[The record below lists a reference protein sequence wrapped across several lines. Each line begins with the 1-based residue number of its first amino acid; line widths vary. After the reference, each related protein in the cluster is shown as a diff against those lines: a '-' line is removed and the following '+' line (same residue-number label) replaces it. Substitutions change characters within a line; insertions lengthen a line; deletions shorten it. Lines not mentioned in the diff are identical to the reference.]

1 VNYFVA
7 VTDNRWYDFLSRIQP
22 DELNFWRPSGMVFKS
37 IEIGQPFLF
46 KLHSPLNYIVGG
58 GFYIRSEKLP
68 LSLAWEAFLEKNG
81 APSLAEFRRSISSHR
96 KTSEFDPEIGC
107 TVLNAPFFFPR
118 ESWIP
123 VPASWSKNIVTGK
136 SFNTFS
142 AEGWALWSEV
152 SERMHEVV
160 ATGRIREK
168 EEAWERRFGKEYL
181 TRSRLGQG
189 AFRLLVTSAYQR
201 RCAVTGEKTLPA
213 LEAAHIRPFNEEG
226 PNRISNGLLLR
237 SDLHRLFDQGYMTI
251 TPEHTILVSRK
262 IREEFENGRDYYAF
276 KDRSLLILPSDP
288 EDQPE
293 REYLAWHN
301 DNRYRG

>member
-1 VNYFVA
+1 VNYFIA
-7 VTDNRWYDFLSRIQP
+7 VTDNRWYDFLSRQQP
-22 DELNFWRPSGMVFKS
+22 DELNFWRPSGKTFKS

-46 KLHSPLNYIVGG
+46 KLHSPLNFIVGG
-58 GFYIRSEKLP
+58 GYYIRSERLP

-81 APSLAEFRRSISSHR
+81 TPSLAEFRRSICSYR
-96 KTSEFDPEIGC
+96 KTFEFDPEIGC

-136 SFNTFS
+136 TFDTS
-142 AEGWALWSEV
+142 SIEGQALWNEV
-152 SERMHEVV
+152 SERLHEGT
-160 ATGRIREK
+160 APGRIREGK
-168 EEAWERRFGKEYL
+168 RPWERRFGKDYL

-251 TPEHTILVSRK
+251 TPDHKILVSKK
-262 IREEFENGRDYYAF
+262 IREEFENGRDYYAL
-276 KDRSLLILPSDP
+276 KDRRLLILPSDP
-288 EDQPE
+288 EDYPE